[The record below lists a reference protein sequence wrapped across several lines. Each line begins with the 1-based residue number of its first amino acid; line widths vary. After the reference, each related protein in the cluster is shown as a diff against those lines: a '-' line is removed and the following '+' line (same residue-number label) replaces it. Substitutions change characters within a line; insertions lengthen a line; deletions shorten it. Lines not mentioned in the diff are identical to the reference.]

1 MQISR
6 ECMPIDEHFGGPG
19 LSDCIIN
26 ICEHSVDYYE
36 CEICSKNRPTHKQKQ
51 KTEIEKFIT
60 TLLLPIYFIGLLIT
74 GIFVGI
80 RFFFEEGYES
90 LVGFIILSW
99 VISAIYHFFFTF
111 IPFLFNLFLYYW

>member
-1 MQISR
+1 MQVSNDWP
-6 ECMPIDEHFGGPG
+6 MDEPFMGPG
-19 LSDCIIN
+19 LPDCIID

-36 CEICSKNRPTHKQKQ
+36 CEICFKIRPIQKQ
-51 KTEIEKFIT
+51 KTQNEKLIK

-90 LVGFIILSW
+90 LAGFIILSW
-99 VISAIYHFFFTF
+99 VISAIYQFFFTF
-111 IPFLFNLFLYYW
+111 IPFLFDIFT